1 MNLLIKNLY
10 KIREANLSFPTGATL
25 ITGRNSAGK
34 TSVSNI
40 LKAVLSQDP
49 NPSGLPATQYQR
61 YIRKGASE
69 GSAELKFGEDD
80 YVVWDPL
87 GKGNITSGVVPHSSP
102 YCVGGVD
109 FCKSEMKKEL
119 RAAKWEKLL
128 IPNDDPKALLKSHW
142 VNSSKELNVIV
153 DTILASGWKEAKN
166 IYESLRK
173 DHKSRWATITGEP
186 RYGAAKAGKWVPERW
201 SPDLAGESEESLQA
215 ELVNARDTLQSL
227 QAVRAVSLSEIE
239 KAAHLRDRMIPA
251 FKSEL
256 EGIHNKFRTINSEL
270 ESVKVKWRESGKKLD
285 EMILW
290 VENASI
296 KLNNITQYQC
306 PNCET
311 GFNIEYGEVI
321 VPDELPEDKR
331 SELQEKFETNKAI
344 MDKFEKKRET
354 LQLSMSEL
362 TSKRNELERDITYK
376 RIELESMEKQ
386 VHLADSEQVDAADEQ
401 EISHAEKNVREAEI
415 RLNSFRTYYLAL
427 EQHESVVRMDSVCDL
442 LGPNGVRSKVMM
454 ENIGRLRKVLEKI
467 NDITRWL
474 PIEIDDD
481 YQITSGGWPIQLCAD
496 NEKLKTQ
503 WAFQI
508 ACAAIT
514 KSSVVVLD
522 KADALRDESWDGMIL
537 LIERLCDINKS
548 LRIIVCA
555 TSSDIKNWNRIEL
568 QD

>member
-80 YVVWDPL
+80 YVVWEPL
-87 GKGNITSGVVPHSSP
+87 AKGHITSDSMPHSSP

-239 KAAHLRDRMIPA
+239 KAAYMRDKLIPVA
-251 FKSEL
+251 KNALKATQAKFDALTGEWETRKSKL
-256 EGIHNKFRTINSEL
+256 
-270 ESVKVKWRESGKKLD
+270 VESGKRLD
-285 EMILW
+285 EMIQW
-290 VENASI
+290 VKNASA
-296 KLNNITQYQC
+296 KLDNTTQYQC
-306 PNCET
+306 PSCQV

-321 VPDELPEDKR
+321 VPDELPEEKR
-331 SELQEKFETNKAI
+331 ARLQETMTKNKEIMGKFEN
-344 MDKFEKKRET
+344 KREELVT
-354 LQLSMSEL
+354 SIKEL
-362 TSKRNELERDITYK
+362 TDDRSKLEREIMEQ
-376 RIELESMEKQ
+376 RIQLESMEKQ